1 MKLKRHAKILEII
14 NEKAI
19 TTQEELVTELNKVGY
34 KVTQATVSRD
44 IKELRLVKVQSD
56 STYRYAVGI
65 PSKGRGHLIPK
76 YSSIIRETIVS
87 VDYVKNLVVV
97 ICHSG
102 MANAAAEAID
112 VSEMPGVVGTIAGD
126 NTFLVVLRTEEDSMA
141 FIDELKAIINGQ
153 QS

>member
-14 NEKAI
+14 NSKVI
-19 TTQEELVTELNKVGY
+19 TTQEELVDELNASGF

-56 STYRYAVGI
+56 STYRYSVGYYQNTRGRII
-65 PSKGRGHLIPK
+65 PRYG
-76 YSSIIRETIVS
+76 SIIKETIVS
-87 VDYVKNLVVV
+87 IDQVGNLVVV
-97 ICHSG
+97 SCHSG

-126 NTFLVVLRTEEDSMA
+126 NTFLVILRTVEDS
-141 FIDELKAIINGQ
+141 FIFMEELNNIVNG
-153 QS
+153 